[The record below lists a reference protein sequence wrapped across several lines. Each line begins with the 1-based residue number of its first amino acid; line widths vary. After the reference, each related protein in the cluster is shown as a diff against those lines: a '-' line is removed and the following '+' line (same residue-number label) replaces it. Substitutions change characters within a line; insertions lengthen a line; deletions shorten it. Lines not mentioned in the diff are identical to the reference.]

1 MRYGTV
7 LGVSADDP
15 PTAFHIGW
23 DDGRQEWIRDEE
35 FVPLRIVDRTLQQR
49 IRQVVEPLEQ
59 VG

>member
-23 DDGRQEWIRDEE
+23 DDGLQEWIRDEE
-35 FVPLRIVDRTLQQR
+35 FVPLRIWFIGD
-49 IRQVVEPLEQ
+49 
-59 VG
+59 